1 MPMFNDDDTRSP
13 QIGGRQSLLIFAC
26 FAAAYFF
33 SYGLRSVNAAIAPF
47 ITADLSLSKSQLGWL
62 SSAFFVSLAV
72 MQAPLG
78 VWLDRY
84 GARRVEAC
92 LLGVAAFGSFVMVWA
107 NSFAVTSVGRILIGA
122 GVAASLMAPFS
133 YFRRCYPVEKQAQ
146 LGLWVLVA
154 GTGGAVFFTSPAAA
168 LAGHF
173 GWRSVHLLSGL
184 SLIVVAVLLW
194 RVVPDHDVNLLGAG
208 KPDRAPV
215 SFLGLLRHPEIL
227 RVMPL
232 SAIGQGGVIALQTL
246 WAGPWLTDVLG
257 LSPTGS
263 ASRLLI
269 MMAVM
274 VLGYVVMGFSSPAL
288 QRRFGLLNVSLAGY
302 LCCFIVVFLLAFVG
316 GPLAWLSWLVM
327 AAGVAPI
334 MLMQPY
340 LSTQFPREAAGRLV
354 TLYNM
359 FVFIGA
365 FVIQWGIGVVVDGLG
380 QAGLDRASSFSVA
393 FAGLGVLQMASLG
406 WFIWGAGVCRSARST
421 R

>member
-1 MPMFNDDDTRSP
+1 LPMPSDNDTRPP

-33 SYGLRSVNAAIAPF
+33 SYGLRSVNAALAPF
-47 ITADLSLSKSQLGWL
+47 ITQDLSLSKSQLGWL
-62 SSAFFVSLAV
+62 SSAFFVSLAA

-92 LLGVAAFGSFVMVWA
+92 LLAVAALGSFVMVWA
-107 NSFAVTSVGRILIGA
+107 GSFAVTSAGRILIGA

-133 YFRRCYPVEKQAQ
+133 YFRRCYPVERQAQ
-146 LGLWVLVA
+146 LGLWLLVA

-184 SLIVVAVLLW
+184 SLAVVAVLLW
-194 RVVPDHDVNLLGAG
+194 RVVPDHDVSVLGTGRSGAA
-208 KPDRAPV
+208 RV
-215 SFLGLLRHPEIL
+215 SLWGLLKHPEIL

-232 SAIGQGGVIALQTL
+232 SAIGQGGIIALQTL
-246 WAGPWLTDVLG
+246 WAGPWMTDVLG
-257 LSPTGS
+257 MSPAGS
-263 ASRLLI
+263 ASMLLV
-269 MMAVM
+269 MMLVM
-274 VLGYVVMGFSSPAL
+274 TLGYVVMGFASPPL
-288 QRRFGLLNVSLAGY
+288 QRRFGLLNVALAGY
-302 LCCFIVVFLLAFVG
+302 LCCFAVILLLAFVG
-316 GPLAWLSWLVM
+316 GPLAWLLWLVM

-359 FVFIGA
+359 FVFVGA
-365 FVIQWGIGVVVDGLG
+365 FVIQWGIGVVVDGLT
-380 QAGLDRASSFSVA
+380 QAGLGRGTAFAVT

-406 WFIWGAGVCRSARST
+406 WFVRGRRAG
-421 R
+421 

>member
-1 MPMFNDDDTRSP
+1 LPMSNDDDTRPP
-13 QIGGRQSLLIFAC
+13 QIGGRQSLLIFVC

-33 SYGLRSVNAAIAPF
+33 SYGLRSVNAALAPF
-47 ITADLSLSKSQLGWL
+47 ITEDLSLSKSQLGWL

-92 LLGVAAFGSFVMVWA
+92 LLAVAALGSLVMVWA
-107 NSFAVTSVGRILIGA
+107 GSFAVTSVGRILIGA

-133 YFRRCYPVEKQAQ
+133 YLRRCYPVERQAQ
-146 LGLWVLVA
+146 LGLWLLVA

-184 SLIVVAVLLW
+184 SLAVVAILLW
-194 RVVPDHDVNLLGAG
+194 RVVPDHDVDLLGAG
-208 KPDRAPV
+208 RSGAAPV
-215 SFLGLLRHPEIL
+215 SLLGLLRHPEIL

-232 SAIGQGGVIALQTL
+232 SAIGQGGIIALQTL

-257 LSPTGS
+257 LSPAGS
-263 ASRLLI
+263 ASLLLV
-269 MMAVM
+269 MMLVM
-274 VLGYVVMGFSSPAL
+274 TLGYVVMGFASPSL
-288 QRRFGLLNVSLAGY
+288 QRRFGLCNVALTGY
-302 LCCFIVVFLLAFVG
+302 LCCFAVVFLLAFCG
-316 GPLAWLSWLVM
+316 GPLAWLSWLAM
-327 AAGVAPI
+327 AAAVAPI

-365 FVIQWGIGVVVDGLG
+365 FAIQWGVGVVVDGLG
-380 QAGLDRASSFSVA
+380 QAGLDRASSFSAA
-393 FAGLGVLQMASLG
+393 FAGLGVLQLVSLG
-406 WFIWGAGVCRSARST
+406 WFIRGARGRGSAGGT

>member
-1 MPMFNDDDTRSP
+1 LPMPSDNDTRPP

-33 SYGLRSVNAAIAPF
+33 SYGLRSVNAALAPF
-47 ITADLSLSKSQLGWL
+47 ITQDLSLSKSQLGWL
-62 SSAFFVSLAV
+62 SSAFFVSLAA

-92 LLGVAAFGSFVMVWA
+92 LLAVAALGSFVMVWA
-107 NSFAVTSVGRILIGA
+107 GSFAVTSAGRILIGA

-133 YFRRCYPVEKQAQ
+133 YFRRCYPVERQAQ
-146 LGLWVLVA
+146 LGLWLLVA

-184 SLIVVAVLLW
+184 SLAVVAVLLW
-194 RVVPDHDVNLLGAG
+194 RVVPDHDVSVLGTGRSGAA
-208 KPDRAPV
+208 RV
-215 SFLGLLRHPEIL
+215 SLWGLLKHPEIL

-232 SAIGQGGVIALQTL
+232 SAIGQGGIIALQTL
-246 WAGPWLTDVLG
+246 WAGPWM
-257 LSPTGS
+257 
-263 ASRLLI
+263 LLV
-269 MMAVM
+269 MMLVM
-274 VLGYVVMGFSSPAL
+274 TLGYVVMGFASPPL
-288 QRRFGLLNVSLAGY
+288 QRRFGLLNVALAGY
-302 LCCFIVVFLLAFVG
+302 LCCFAVILLLAFVG
-316 GPLAWLSWLVM
+316 GPLAWLLWLVM

-359 FVFIGA
+359 FVFVGA
-365 FVIQWGIGVVVDGLG
+365 FVIQWGIGVVVDGLT
-380 QAGLDRASSFSVA
+380 QAGLGRGTAFAVT

-406 WFIWGAGVCRSARST
+406 WFVRGRRAG
-421 R
+421 